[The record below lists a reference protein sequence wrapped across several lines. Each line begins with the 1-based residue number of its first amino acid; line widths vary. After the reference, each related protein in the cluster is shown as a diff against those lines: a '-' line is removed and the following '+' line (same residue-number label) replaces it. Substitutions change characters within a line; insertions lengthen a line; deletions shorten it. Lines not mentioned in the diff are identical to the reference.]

1 MSYIPIDPGG
11 ACSIRTN
18 EPLARPRLSKPLPWT
33 SRPMLQR
40 YPVTSSGASQS
51 LRPVSTRGRCNSPGL
66 ALVWSGRQKSNL
78 RPDAPKATALP
89 TALRPDIWYV
99 PGRPCT
105 IRTCDCLSQSQVP
118 WSSLAN
124 GLWMEYWRAPK
135 ESNLQPPVL
144 ETGVLPIEL
153 GTQQAG
159 GTPREPRTL
168 MTFVPGF

>member
-1 MSYIPIDPGG
+1 MMETVGIEPTTACLQGKVLSQLSCIPIEPGG

-40 YPVTSSGASQS
+40 CPVTSSGASQS

-124 GLWMEYWRAPK
+124 GLWMVAQDRF
-135 ESNLQPPVL
+135 VL
-144 ETGVLPIEL
+144 ERHVS
-153 GTQQAG
+153 
-159 GTPREPRTL
+159 
-168 MTFVPGF
+168 